1 MRSRILSALF
11 TAVILLVITA
21 APLPFKQDPT
31 PSSELNPPDIMEL
44 NVGLYNHRRKEW
56 VKLNEFWYRDSAT
69 LLLCIGYLQCLGYR
83 KSDRAEEIISDL
95 DPHLYGPT
103 LEFHPSYFVTLPI
116 SILSNAYEHPDNSQL
131 LDCIKDIALF
141 RAFSEYPFNEDK
153 SYILA
158 VLKYFDT
165 IHPFLSPSF
174 ASHKLEIERKLDNLQ
189 KTSDYSRPT
198 VTNLMTSNH
207 DPLSGY
213 SASHRPVPAGC
224 RARPIKAS
232 LPTSDH
238 SAPAIPH
245 PVPANGH
252 TLPANGPPRP
262 HLPMSEYSAPA
273 ILHPVPANGHSLPAN
288 GHSLPANGHSLPAN
302 GHSLPANGR
311 PAPASGPS
319 APARSASGWTPTV
332 ANLINH

>member
-56 VKLNEFWYRDSAT
+56 VKLNEFW
-69 LLLCIGYLQCLGYR
+69 

-174 ASHKLEIERKLDNLQ
+174 ASHKREIERKLDNLQ

-238 SAPAIPH
+238 SAPAILH
-245 PVPANGH
+245 PAPANGH
-252 TLPANGPPRP
+252 TLSANGPPRP
-262 HLPMSEYSAPA
+262 HLPMSEYPAPA
-273 ILHPVPANGHSLPAN
+273 ILHPVPQ
-288 GHSLPANGHSLPAN
+288 AN